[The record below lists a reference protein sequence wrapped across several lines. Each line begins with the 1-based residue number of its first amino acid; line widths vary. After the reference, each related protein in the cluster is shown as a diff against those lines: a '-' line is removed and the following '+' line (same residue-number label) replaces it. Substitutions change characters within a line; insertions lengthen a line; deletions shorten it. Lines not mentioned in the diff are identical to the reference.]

1 MVSAIYPQRMAVE
14 QENVQVLAFV
24 ISICMAV
31 IFSVGFVVM
40 VFLDSGQLHEIRLE
54 DKINPNYASVASLVR
69 LPGIGIARAEA
80 IVAYRHTNDGNEGL
94 VFRSYDDL
102 QKVKGIGPK
111 TAQSLSQWLK
121 FE

>member
-1 MVSAIYPQRMAVE
+1 MAVE
-14 QENVQVLAFV
+14 QGNVQILAFV

-31 IFSVGFVVM
+31 IFSVGFVVV
-40 VFLDSGQLHEIRLE
+40 VFPDSERLHEIRLE
-54 DKINPNYASVASLVR
+54 DKINPNYAPVASLVR

-80 IVAYRHTNDGNEGL
+80 IIAYRHTNDGNEGL
-94 VFRSYDDL
+94 VFRRCDDL

-111 TAQSLSQWLK
+111 TAQNIEHWLK